1 MLYVYSIAFHIEK
14 LGAVRHQHWYDHTP
28 HPPHLHH
35 PHQRLTVYHFQ
46 TFSSCTEVLPET
58 ILNIIE
64 KAEETLSNLEQA
76 IDVFLFVSLSL
87 SFSTSIRS
95 WFSYHVNQVHQKN

>member
-28 HPPHLHH
+28 PPPHLHH

-76 IDVFLFVSLSL
+76 IDVFYLSL
-87 SFSTSIRS
+87 SHFLSAPPFDRGFLIM
-95 WFSYHVNQVHQKN
+95 